1 MSHTPALKPRCG
13 ARRPAAALAGALLA
27 LSMAACSDVPKDP
40 TQAQTVEKLYEEARG
55 EMAVG
60 GYERAAKIY
69 ERIEGRAAGTILAQQ
84 AQLDQ
89 AYALF
94 KGGEKAQA
102 LAVVERFLKLHP
114 TSPAADYAYY
124 LQGLINF
131 NDDLGL
137 FGRLAS
143 IDLSERDQQAS
154 RDAYQS
160 FRQLVESFPEST
172 YAPDARLRMNY
183 IVNALAAYEVH
194 VARYYLTRGAYVA
207 AANRAQ
213 NAVQEFRTAP
223 SVEEALYIMV
233 VSYDRLGLESLRD
246 DAKRVLEKNFPG
258 SRLLAR
264 GYANE
269 KPWWRFW

>member
-1 MSHTPALKPRCG
+1 
-13 ARRPAAALAGALLA
+13 
-27 LSMAACSDVPKDP
+27 
-40 TQAQTVEKLYEEARG
+40 
-55 EMAVG
+55 
-60 GYERAAKIY
+60 
-69 ERIEGRAAGTILAQQ
+69 
-84 AQLDQ
+84 
-89 AYALF
+89 
-94 KGGEKAQA
+94 
-102 LAVVERFLKLHP
+102 
-114 TSPAADYAYY
+114 
-124 LQGLINF
+124 
-131 NDDLGL
+131 
-137 FGRLAS
+137 
-143 IDLSERDQQAS
+143 
-154 RDAYQS
+154 
-160 FRQLVESFPEST
+160 
-172 YAPDARLRMNY
+172 
-183 IVNALAAYEVH
+183 VH